1 MCGMEHGARQKGSNG
16 IGELR
21 ESSLHAEMKR
31 YLARP
36 TDRFEQRVGTH
47 VIDIVREECLIEI
60 QTTSF
65 AKLRPK
71 LSALLSMHPIRVV
84 FPIAVDKWIVQ
95 LGADGELLRR
105 RRSPRRGKIED
116 LLRELTQIVG
126 FVENPNLSV
135 EVLFVAVDEIRRD
148 DGKGSWRRRGVSII
162 DRRLIEVK
170 DRTLFR
176 GPADYL
182 RFLPGDL
189 PQLFTNS
196 ELSQLSGRDRREA
209 QTITYCLRRMGM
221 IEVEGKRGR
230 ELQYRR
236 RAAEPRTKPR
246 PRRARKGPPCAF
258 EETDDRS

>member
-1 MCGMEHGARQKGSNG
+1 MDRGGSQKGGNG

-21 ESSLHAEMKR
+21 ESSLHAEMKQ
-31 YLARP
+31 YLSRP

-47 VIDIVREECLIEI
+47 VIDIVREDCLIEI

-71 LSALLSMHPIRVV
+71 LAALLAMHPIRIV

-95 LGADGELLRR
+95 LGADGELIRR
-105 RRSPRRGKIED
+105 RRSPRRGKVED

-170 DRTLFR
+170 DRTLFG
-176 GPADYL
+176 GPRDYL
-182 RFLPGDL
+182 RFLPDGL
-189 PQLFTNS
+189 PELFTNS
-196 ELSQLSGRDRREA
+196 DLSRIGGQDRREA

-221 IEVEGKRGR
+221 IELEGKRGR
-230 ELQYRR
+230 ELQYRLPAAKQ
-236 RAAEPRTKPR
+236 RAKAR
-246 PRRARKGPPCAF
+246 PRRSGKQPPCAF
-258 EETDDRS
+258 EGTNDRS